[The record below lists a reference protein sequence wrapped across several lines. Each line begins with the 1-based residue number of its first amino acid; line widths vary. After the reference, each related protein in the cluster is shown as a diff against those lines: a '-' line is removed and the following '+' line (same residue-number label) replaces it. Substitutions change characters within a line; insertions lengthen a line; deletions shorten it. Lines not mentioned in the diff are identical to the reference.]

1 MRLFKDDLVMYFF
14 PHLETQ
20 EGNFCAE
27 DFRKLAELLWAEKI
41 ANFFFPFGLVNLIF
55 ENVNLTYS

>member
-1 MRLFKDDLVMYFF
+1 MMCPFFLYYSQIPITVKEDSLMRLFKDGLVMYFF

-27 DFRKLAELLWAEKI
+27 DFRKLAELL
-41 ANFFFPFGLVNLIF
+41 
-55 ENVNLTYS
+55 

>member
-1 MRLFKDDLVMYFF
+1 MLCLFFFLYHSHIPVTVKEDSLMRLFKDGLVVYFF

-27 DFRKLAELLWAEKI
+27 DFRKLAELL
-41 ANFFFPFGLVNLIF
+41 
-55 ENVNLTYS
+55 